1 MAWHEDTHISG
12 EGNISSQCSVHVRS
26 EKELRKS
33 KPQPDRMPNAQKKEK
48 SFAIGAASGILRVGE
63 LCNRCHNATCIIC
76 LLEKRRPT
84 LLDGP
89 GSCADDFVA
98 FELI

>member
-12 EGNISSQCSVHVRS
+12 EGNISSGCNVHVRS

-33 KPQPDRMPNAQKKEK
+33 KPQTDRMPNAHAEK
-48 SFAIGAASGILRVGE
+48 
-63 LCNRCHNATCIIC
+63 CHNATCIIC
-76 LLEKRRPT
+76 SLEKRRPT
-84 LLDGP
+84 LLEGP

-98 FELI
+98 FELV